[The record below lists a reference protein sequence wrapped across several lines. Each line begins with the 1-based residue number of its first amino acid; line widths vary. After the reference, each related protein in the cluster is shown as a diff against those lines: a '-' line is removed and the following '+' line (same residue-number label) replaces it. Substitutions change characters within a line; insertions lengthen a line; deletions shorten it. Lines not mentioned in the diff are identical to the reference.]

1 MENLG
6 SGHLD
11 SDALFG
17 VKDSLVL
24 NFKLN
29 DSYSASKAPGFESS
43 FYDVEYD
50 FILKKVN

>member
-1 MENLG
+1 MKNFG

-11 SDALFG
+11 SDAVFG

-29 DSYSASKAPGFESS
+29 DSPSASKAPGFKSP